1 MIWHV
6 RFKYLKYPAKPKLF
20 QLPVICYESQAS
32 VLLQADLTMNCE
44 TRGKGFGPLTF
55 FSEHIAEEVS
65 YRRNVLFSHL
75 TQLMPLHYATTY
87 AVIQSSAY

>member
-1 MIWHV
+1 
-6 RFKYLKYPAKPKLF
+6 
-20 QLPVICYESQAS
+20 
-32 VLLQADLTMNCE
+32 MNCE